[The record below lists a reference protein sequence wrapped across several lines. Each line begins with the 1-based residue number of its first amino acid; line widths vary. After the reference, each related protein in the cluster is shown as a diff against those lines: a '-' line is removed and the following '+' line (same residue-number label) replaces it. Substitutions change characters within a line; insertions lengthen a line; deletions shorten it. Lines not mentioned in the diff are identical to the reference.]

1 MIISIMIGIATARI
15 GTAADRGAVR
25 AAAAEAAAVFA
36 TARNRAVYRRMAVA
50 VFIDTVRGTL
60 TANADSVTILR
71 RDLATLY
78 GVRLTASRDS
88 TAFDARGMGAG
99 AANLSIIVG
108 RGRAV
113 DTVFLSRLGRV
124 RY

>member
-1 MIISIMIGIATARI
+1 
-15 GTAADRGAVR
+15 
-25 AAAAEAAAVFA
+25 
-36 TARNRAVYRRMAVA
+36 MAVA

-60 TANADSVTILR
+60 TANADSALALH

-78 GVRLTASRDS
+78 GVRLRASRDS